1 MKNNNK
7 TAIHI
12 SGPINTENWAEQIN
26 DLACQSAHD
35 LLREIGPEKAIE
47 LAFATL
53 QNYYLHTYAAA
64 LPHLQD
70 KTGTAAIRLQAITA
84 ILDDIGLQLESTII
98 TQRITPDH
106 P

>member
-1 MKNNNK
+1 MKNNK

-12 SGPINTENWAEQIN
+12 SRAINSENWAEQIN
-26 DLACQSAHD
+26 ELACQSAHD

-47 LAFATL
+47 IAFATL

-70 KTGTAAIRLQAITA
+70 KTGAAAIRLQAITD
-84 ILDDIGLQLESTII
+84 ILDDIGLKLESTII
-98 TQRITPDH
+98 AQRITPDH